1 MVKMEQVHV
10 IRHKVHIEGASIRGV
25 ARELGLSRVTVRKY
39 VSQSQPQRV
48 ETGPRAKP
56 VVEKVTGRIEE
67 LLEEWRRR
75 TTAKQR
81 VTGTRL
87 HRQLREEGFQVGIT
101 TVREYVRE
109 KRRQA
114 AEVYIPLI
122 YQPGEV
128 AQVDFFEVVVEEAG
142 VRRKVWKF
150 LMHLMYSGYD
160 FVWLYERCDQ
170 TSFLDGHVR
179 AFASFGGVPQRLA
192 YDNLTAAVRR
202 RLGGERELTERF
214 RALASHYLFE
224 PCFARPGEGHDK
236 GGVESRGKNIRLQHL
251 VPIPR
256 GDRLNAMSEA
266 LLAEVQRGCA
276 TKQDAEGRS
285 VVQRFEAERA
295 RLRALPAVP
304 FEARRVLLVCVSSKA
319 TVQIEGAIYSVPSHW
334 ARLDVTASVGVEDVR
349 LMGLGQEV
357 IYPKQKPG
365 LRLVQY
371 RHYLPELARKPQ
383 AVRQVAPQLI
393 QELGP
398 PYGTLWGLLVQTYG
412 PREAARVLARILGA
426 IVEQGEA
433 AVRDALQ
440 QAIDGGRCDLL
451 ALRPRMHAS
460 SSSLSI
466 PVPESLSQY
475 EIESG
480 RASDY
485 DWLLSGGV
493 Q

>member
-10 IRHKVHIEGASIRGV
+10 IRHKVHIEGASIRRV

-39 VSQSQPQRV
+39 LSQSQPQRV
-48 ETGPRAKP
+48 ESGPRAKP
-56 VVEKVTGRIEE
+56 VMEKVAWRIDQ
-67 LLEEWRRR
+67 LLAEWGPR

-128 AQVDFFEVVVEEAG
+128 AQVDFFEVTVEEAG

-150 LMHLMYSGYD
+150 LLHLMYSGYD

-179 AFASFGGVPQRLA
+179 AFAYLGGVPQRLT
-192 YDNLTAAVRR
+192 YDNLTAAVHR
-202 RLGGERELTERF
+202 RLGGERQLTERF
-214 RALASHYLFE
+214 QALASHYLFE

-256 GDRLNAMSEA
+256 GDTLSAMSEA

-295 RLRALPAVP
+295 QLRSLPAVP

-319 TVQIEGAIYSVPSHW
+319 TVQVEGAIYSVPSPW
-334 ARLDVTASVGVEDVR
+334 ARLEATAWVGVEDVR
-349 LMGLGQEV
+349 LICQGQEV
-357 IYPKQKPG
+357 SYPKQKPG
-365 LRLVQY
+365 RRLVQY

-383 AVRQVAPQLI
+383 AVRQVAGALI
-393 QELGP
+393 AELGP
-398 PYGTLWGLLVQTYG
+398 PYDRLWELLVQTYG

-426 IVEQGEA
+426 IVQHGEA

-440 QAIDGGRCDLL
+440 QAMERGRCDLL
-451 ALRPRMHAS
+451 ALRQLMHAS
-460 SSSLSI
+460 SSPLSI
-466 PVPESLSQY
+466 RVPESLSHY
-475 EIESG
+475 EVES
-480 RASDY
+480 RPASDY
-485 DWLLSGGV
+485 DWLLPGGV

>member
-10 IRHKVHIEGASIRGV
+10 IRHKVHIEGESIRGV

-39 VSQSQPQRV
+39 MSVSEPQRV
-48 ETGPRAKP
+48 ERVTRAKP
-56 VVEKVTGRIEE
+56 VLENVVWRIEQ
-67 LLEEWRRR
+67 LLEEWGRR
-75 TTAKQR
+75 TTTKQR
-81 VTGTRL
+81 LTGTRL
-87 HRQLREEGFQVGIT
+87 HRQLREEGFRVGVT
-101 TVREYVRE
+101 TVREYLRE

-142 VRRKVWKF
+142 VMRKVWKF

-179 AFASFGGVPQRLA
+179 AFAYLGGVPERLT

-202 RLGGERELTERF
+202 CMGGERQLTERF
-214 RALASHYLFE
+214 QALASHYLFE

-236 GGVESRGKNIRLQHL
+236 GGVESRGKNVRLQHL

-256 GDRLNAMSEA
+256 GDTLSEISEA
-266 LLAEVQRGCA
+266 LLAEVQRGYA
-276 TKQDAEGRS
+276 TKQDVEGRS
-285 VVQRFEAERA
+285 VSQRFEEERN
-295 RLRALPAVP
+295 RLRALPSVP

-334 ARLDVTASVGVEDVR
+334 ARLEATAWVGVEQVR
-349 LMGLGQEV
+349 LICLGQDV
-357 IYPKQKPG
+357 SYPKQKPG
-365 LRLVQY
+365 RRLVKY

-383 AVRQVAPQLI
+383 AVRQVATQLI
-393 QELGP
+393 HELGP
-398 PYGTLWGLLVQTYG
+398 PYGTLWELLVQTYG

-426 IVEQGEA
+426 IVQHGEA

-451 ALRPRMHAS
+451 ALSPLLHPSATTGPIRVPD
-460 SSSLSI
+460 SLSH
-466 PVPESLSQY
+466 Y
-475 EIESG
+475 EIESS